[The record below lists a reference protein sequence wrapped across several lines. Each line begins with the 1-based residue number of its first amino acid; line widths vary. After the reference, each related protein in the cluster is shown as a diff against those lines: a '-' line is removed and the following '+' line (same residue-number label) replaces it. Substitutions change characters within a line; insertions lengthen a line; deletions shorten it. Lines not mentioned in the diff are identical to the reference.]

1 MPMDARSTKC
11 YMNILNN
18 TDAQIEIVRQHTE
31 RISDVMFNLFF
42 NWRRTYSKENVSE
55 SDAIAQ
61 CILQMMNCK
70 LQSFLK
76 LSEGIT
82 IIPKN
87 KSFMIL
93 DISTLTTIV
102 RSMYELVFIF
112 HNIYTEQK
120 TEAEKNIVLYLWEIR
135 GLNNRQ
141 GLSNV
146 PEKYKEKEENEKK
159 QIEELRGKIREIINE
174 LNVLNEVKSQL
185 EKVIKSD
192 STKIKGYVFEKDI
205 NNKIIRFK
213 DIRMEDN
220 VEKLLNLDE
229 YINVYRFCSVHSH
242 PSYLSVLQFGQMY
255 NGDEYKNYL
264 KTLLLTICQLACT
277 MIKDFVENITGAK
290 EIYQKFSDEEKDACN
305 YFMNEI

>member
-1 MPMDARSTKC
+1 MDTRKMKELSEL
-11 YMNILNN
+11 LNN
-18 TDAQIEIVRQHTE
+18 MDIQIDVVQRYVKS
-31 RISDVMFNLFF
+31 ISDVMFNLFF
-42 NWRRTYSKENVSE
+42 NWRRAYSEENVSE
-55 SDAIAQ
+55 ADAIAQ

-82 IIPKN
+82 IMPQN

-93 DISTLTTIV
+93 DISSLTTIV
-102 RSMYELVFIF
+102 RSMYELVFVF
-112 HNIYTEQK
+112 HNIYAEQK

-146 PEKYKEKEENEKK
+146 PEKYKEKEELEKK
-159 QIEELRGKIREIINE
+159 QIEELRGKIRKIIND

-192 STKIKGYVFEKDI
+192 STKIKGYIFEKD
-205 NNKIIRFK
+205 NNDRIISFQ

-220 VEKLLNLDE
+220 VEELLNLDE

-255 NGDEYKNYL
+255 NGNEYKMYL
-264 KTLLLTICQLACT
+264 RTLLLTVGQLACT
-277 MIKDFVENITGAK
+277 MIKDFVENITGAR
-290 EIYQKFSDEEKDACN
+290 EIYNKFSDEEKNVCGCFVN
-305 YFMNEI
+305 GNRV

>member
-11 YMNILNN
+11 YINILNN

-255 NGDEYKNYL
+255 NGDEYKMYL
-264 KTLLLTICQLACT
+264 RTLLLTICQLACT

-290 EIYQKFSDEEKDACN
+290 EIYQKFSDEEKDACR

>member
-1 MPMDARSTKC
+1 MDARR
-11 YMNILNN
+11 MNELSELLNN
-18 TDAQIEIVRQHTE
+18 VDIQIDVVLRYVKS
-31 RISDVMFNLFF
+31 ISDVMFNLFF
-42 NWRRTYSKENVSE
+42 NWRRTYSEKNVSE
-55 SDAIAQ
+55 ADAIAQ

-82 IIPKN
+82 IVPQN

-93 DISTLTTIV
+93 DISSLTTIV

-112 HNIYTEQK
+112 HNIYVEQK
-120 TEAEKNIVLYLWEIR
+120 TDEEKNIVLYLWEIR

-146 PEKYKEKEENEKK
+146 PEEYKEKEEREKK
-159 QIEELRGKIREIINE
+159 QIEELRGKIGKIINE
-174 LNVLNEVKSQL
+174 LNIIDEVKLQL
-185 EKVIKSD
+185 ERVVKSNT
-192 STKIKGYVFEKDI
+192 TKIKGYRFEKD
-205 NNKIIRFK
+205 NNDRIISFQ

-220 VEKLLNLDE
+220 VEELLNLDE

-255 NGDEYKNYL
+255 NGDEYKMYL
-264 KTLLLTICQLACT
+264 RTLLLTVAQLACT
-277 MIKDFVENITGAK
+277 MIKDFVENITGAR
-290 EIYQKFSDEEKDACN
+290 EIYNKFSDEEKNVCGC
-305 YFMNEI
+305 FVNEI